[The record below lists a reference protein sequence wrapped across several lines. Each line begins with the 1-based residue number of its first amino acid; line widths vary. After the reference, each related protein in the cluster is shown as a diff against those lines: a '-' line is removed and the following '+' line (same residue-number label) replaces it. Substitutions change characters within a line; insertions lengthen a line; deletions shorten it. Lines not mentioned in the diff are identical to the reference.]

1 MESKGRLIDIHKDYR
16 TGKYQAV
23 FELDYYNKEETL
35 SGDLRITVKKWR
47 NKRSLDA
54 NGYMWVL
61 LEQMAI
67 QLDSTKEEI
76 YEDMLQHYGIKD
88 RDESGYITVTMRADI
103 DKSHLPGHWKL
114 DGEHSTIDWKVYR
127 RIRGTSEYDTKE
139 MAWFLDRVVEE
150 AKAIGI
156 ETATPDELERI
167 KSYEKQRTN

>member
-1 MESKGRLIDIHKDYR
+1 MKGRIISIGRDWKTR
-16 TGKYQAV
+16 KYQIA
-23 FELDYYNKEETL
+23 FEVDQEPE
-35 SGDLRITVKKWR
+35 SIDGDVRIEYKKWR